1 MIIKKG
7 AYMLDIKHNCED
19 CIHKNICKERDN
31 YDHILDR
38 LRDDDTFRLGVNYD
52 FISVNIFCNY
62 FIPIDK
68 NRRV

>member
-1 MIIKKG
+1 
-7 AYMLDIKHNCED
+7 MLDIKYNCED